1 MINLCLMNCMLIG
14 QYFDFT
20 YEKYQFHN
28 SQSIHLLNVVVVNVS
43 ETHQS
48 SLWFNERPVDPV
60 HLVVESAGV
69 TQVMTRPVPPP
80 QRGGH
85 RPAVHTLSTLRELI
99 EQL

>member
-1 MINLCLMNCMLIG
+1 MINLCLMNCMFIG
-14 QYFDFT
+14 QYLDFT
-20 YEKYQFHN
+20 NEKYQFHN
-28 SQSIHLLNVVVVNVS
+28 SQSIFTVVIVNVS

-80 QRGGH
+80 QRSGH

>member
-1 MINLCLMNCMLIG
+1 MINLCLMNCMFIG
-14 QYFDFT
+14 QYLDLT

-28 SQSIHLLNVVVVNVS
+28 SHFHICWNVVIVNVS

-80 QRGGH
+80 QRSGH